1 MQCITCK
8 VTSAQKSLD
17 FGSSFEVDLA
27 IRVVDYPGVRVE
39 HCETRGGARLMS
51 GTVWAMIGEEF
62 EVFFR
67 LTGTTTAR
75 VQVELYHPS
84 KEAML
89 EPCPLKERFEVSR
102 LPDSITEPTKA
113 KEVPQANNWIDN
125 LPEGGVRR
133 VFQHLAQHGNVTEA
147 EISDMLGGARELRK
161 FSRSFEAFAACAP
174 FEIRIDVVAG
184 IKRYVRE
191 GASQ

>member
-1 MQCITCK
+1 
-8 VTSAQKSLD
+8 
-17 FGSSFEVDLA
+17 
-27 IRVVDYPGVRVE
+27 
-39 HCETRGGARLMS
+39 MS
-51 GTVWAMIGEEF
+51 GTVWAKVGEEF

-89 EPCPLKERFEVSR
+89 EPCTLKERFEVSR
-102 LPDSITEPTKA
+102 SPESAIETLKA
-113 KEVPQANNWIDN
+113 QEVAQATNWIEN
-125 LPEGGVRR
+125 LPQGAVRR

-147 EISDMLGGARELRK
+147 EITDMLGGARELRK
-161 FSRSFEAFAACAP
+161 FSRSFEAFAAYAP
-174 FEIRIDVVAG
+174 FVIRIDVVAG

-191 GASQ
+191 GAS